1 MKITRIF
8 HQDDGKSEFAELD
21 IALKDGGPI
30 GFLSERFPA
39 GQIMFRETPGD
50 YDFKWHPAPQRQ
62 LLFIIKG
69 RCEFMVSSGE
79 TRQFGAG
86 DVLLLEDTQ
95 GEGHCSKALNNE
107 IRHSIFVTL
116 PDDIELV

>member
-1 MKITRIF
+1 MRFTRIF
-8 HQDDGKSEFAELD
+8 NDDQGKSHFGDLN
-21 IALKDGGPI
+21 IAVRDGGPI
-30 GFLSERFPA
+30 GFLSERFPV
-39 GQIMFRETPGD
+39 GEMIFRETPSD

-69 RCEFMVSSGE
+69 SCEFMVSSGE
-79 TRQFGAG
+79 TRQFSGG

-107 IRHSIFVTL
+107 IRHSIFVTV
-116 PDDIELV
+116 PEDVVF

>member
-8 HQDDGKSEFAELD
+8 NQLDGKSEFAELD

-39 GQIMFRETPGD
+39 GEMIFRETPSD

-86 DVLLLEDTQ
+86 DVLLLEDIE
-95 GEGHCSKALNNE
+95 GEGHCSKALFNE
-107 IRHSIFVTL
+107 VRHSIFVTL
-116 PDDIELV
+116 PDDVVLT

>member
-8 HQDDGKSEFAELD
+8 NQPNGKSEFAELD

-30 GFLSERFPA
+30 GFLSERFPV
-39 GQIMFRETPGD
+39 GEMMFRETPSD

-62 LLFIIKG
+62 LLFILTG

-86 DVLLLEDTQ
+86 DVLLLEDTE
-95 GEGHCSKALNNE
+95 GEGHCSKALFNE
-107 IRHSIFVTL
+107 VRHSIFVTL
-116 PDDIELV
+116 PESVVLA